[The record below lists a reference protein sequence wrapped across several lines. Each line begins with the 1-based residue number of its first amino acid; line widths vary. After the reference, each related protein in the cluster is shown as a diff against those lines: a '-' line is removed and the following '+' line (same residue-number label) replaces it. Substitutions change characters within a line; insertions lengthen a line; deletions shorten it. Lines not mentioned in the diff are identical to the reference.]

1 MSLMLDKHLHTRF
14 IIPQDLCKNVG
25 KIERVKLLRVGLLS
39 SKVVS
44 LEREIADLVSKTQES
59 KKRIAELPSE
69 IKDLE
74 KLLEDFTKDQ
84 KTLDTLLNKRR

>member
-1 MSLMLDKHLHTRF
+1 MSLMLDKHHTRL

-25 KIERVKLLRVGLLS
+25 KIELAKLLRVGLLS

-44 LEREIADLVSKTQES
+44 LEREIADLVGKTQES
-59 KKRIAELPSE
+59 RKRIAELPSE

-74 KLLEDFTKDQ
+74 KLLEDLTKDQ
-84 KTLDTLLNKRR
+84 KMLDTLLNNRR